1 MKKTLILPKG
11 DTLEIQDVK
20 KQINILK
27 NIINNSDLKDISE
40 KYDLSKSYL
49 VRSIFPLLNTHMATI
64 LSKRIKQYGAKNL
77 KRRIQSVIKDAEI
90 AIKKDKFRPKDLNIY
105 DFIKS
110 DWLYHVNGEFSTFDK
125 NLSTM
130 NKIYTDYYVTYSHD
144 IAVNATKK
152 FVNSMNKISK
162 AQKFIYYVPGIVSEA
177 KETDPKVIYRET
189 KKSDVKEAYFLGR
202 IFAEILQDFLCT
214 TLTTTNKKTLK
225 VNATQQLATDI
236 VNIIKLNPYLGDAIK
251 KGLYAKDT
259 RMLENALKKISNAL
273 CKKMKL
279 SNRPSVCVEDQYSC
293 GQDGSYIPRCN
304 EIYVFRG
311 TIRNSF
317 PKDVDI
323 NTIYRYTIAIFAHEF
338 IHFIDTKHS
347 NRGTMGPQRF
357 MISENIEFDLIYQTI
372 PHEEHAEQIVDIL
385 KIDKRLKTR

>member
-259 RMLENALKKISNAL
+259 RMLE
-273 CKKMKL
+273 M
-279 SNRPSVCVEDQYSC
+279 
-293 GQDGSYIPRCN
+293 
-304 EIYVFRG
+304 
-311 TIRNSF
+311 
-317 PKDVDI
+317 
-323 NTIYRYTIAIFAHEF
+323 H
-338 IHFIDTKHS
+338 
-347 NRGTMGPQRF
+347 
-357 MISENIEFDLIYQTI
+357 
-372 PHEEHAEQIVDIL
+372 
-385 KIDKRLKTR
+385 